1 MIARTILDARIAE
14 VREALRKA
22 RLLRHMAVVFLI
34 GLVVLCCLAC
44 TAAGGFYAY
53 YLEVKSLR

>member
-1 MIARTILDARIAE
+1 VDDPAAPPTANAQPPP
-14 VREALRKA
+14 REAPPSTAKVYGF
-22 RLLRHMAVVFLI
+22 LL